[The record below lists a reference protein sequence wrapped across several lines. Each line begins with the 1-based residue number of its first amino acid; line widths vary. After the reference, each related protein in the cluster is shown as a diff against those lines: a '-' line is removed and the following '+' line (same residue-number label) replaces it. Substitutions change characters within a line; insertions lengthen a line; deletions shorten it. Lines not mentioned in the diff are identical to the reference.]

1 MRCFLAL
8 PIPEPLLPPLLA
20 VQEAVPVGRA
30 VPEDNLHLTLAF
42 LGDRPEA
49 ELREL
54 HLVLGQRALPA
65 VTLALAGLATFGGRR
80 VKLLAAEVTKVPAL
94 VALQREAVR
103 AATAAGMA
111 LPRERFRPHVTLL
124 RFGAGLRDADRPRLD
139 AALAPLAGLSTA
151 AEPVAEMRLVG
162 STLTPEGAVY
172 DTLAEYPLAT
182 GSGTG

>member
-54 HLVLGQRALPA
+54 HLALGQRALPA
-65 VTLALAGLATFGGRR
+65 ATLALSGLATFGGRR
-80 VKLLAAEVTKVPAL
+80 IKLLAAEVTKTPAL
-94 VALQREAVR
+94 VALQREALR
-103 AATAAGMA
+103 AVTAAGIE

-124 RFGAGLRDADRPRLD
+124 RFGAGLREGDRTGLD

-151 AEPVAEMRLVG
+151 AAPVAEMRLVG

-172 DTLAEYPLAT
+172 DTLAEYPLEAD
-182 GSGTG
+182 SGTG

>member
-8 PIPEPLLPPLLA
+8 PIPEPLLPPLIA

-30 VPEDNLHLTLAF
+30 VPEENLHLTLAF

-54 HLVLGQRALPA
+54 HFALEDRALPA
-65 VTLALAGLATFGGRR
+65 VTLALAGLASFGGRR
-80 VKLLAAEVTKVPAL
+80 IKLLAAEVSKTPEL
-94 VALQREAVR
+94 VALQREALR
-103 AATAAGMA
+103 AVTAAGMA

-124 RFGAGLRDADRPRLD
+124 RFGAGLREADRPRFE
-139 AALAPLAGLSTA
+139 AALAPLAGLNTA
-151 AEPVAEMRLVG
+151 PEPVAEMRLVG

-172 DTLAEYPLAT
+172 ETLAVYPLAT

>member
-1 MRCFLAL
+1 MRDFVAVDLPETWLDAL
-8 PIPEPLLPPLLA
+8 EDLQMHLRTGRI
-20 VQEAVPVGRA
+20 VPR
-30 VPEDNLHLTLAF
+30 ENLHLTLAF

-65 VTLALAGLATFGGRR
+65 VTLALSGLATFGGRR
-80 VKLLAAEVTKVPAL
+80 VKLLAAEVTKAPAL
-94 VALQREAVR
+94 VGLQREALR

-139 AALAPLAGLSTA
+139 AAMAPLAGLSTA
-151 AEPVAEMRLVG
+151 PEPVAEMRLVG